1 LFGSGATFD
10 AAVCES
16 RRGVANYLFQNNH
29 LSNGGCYN
37 ITWTLAAQMHFYI
50 LFPLVLVV
58 LQPHAPGFKSGPY
71 CISIFCCK

>member
-1 LFGSGATFD
+1 MCHRRACFGDRATFD

-37 ITWTLAAQMHFYI
+37 TTWTLAALMHFYT
-50 LFPLVLVV
+50 LFPLAL
-58 LQPHAPGFKSGPY
+58 LLLRPRRAGFK
-71 CISIFCCK
+71 